1 MARPAEDFSAP
12 PLAAILCGA
21 TATGKTAFALELA
34 SHIPIEIIS
43 ADSRQVYRD
52 LAIGTAK
59 PTAAERAA
67 VPHHLVDILELD
79 ARYDAARFA
88 ADAIA
93 AARMIREHN
102 RVPLIVGGAGFYLHG
117 LRHGLFE
124 PPYDRATLHAVR
136 DELAGWTTEALHAA
150 LLDHDPERAAAIHPH
165 DRYRLGRALEICL
178 AAGVSVTELSRARI
192 VPAHRFAT
200 FHLQSPR
207 AELHARI
214 GARTDAMLAAGWIE
228 EVRALLDQGKDPD
241 LPGMRTL
248 GYPAV
253 VAHLRGTTDR
263 AAMIE
268 RIGRET
274 RRFARHQDTWFRKLD
289 DATAIHLH
297 DASAPKRVAMTLG
310 DAFGIDL
317 GRGLA

>member
-1 MARPAEDFSAP
+1 MTMRAAELAVP

-21 TATGKTAFALELA
+21 TATGKTALALELA
-34 SHIPIEIIS
+34 AGLPIEVIS

-59 PTAAERAA
+59 PTAVERAA
-67 VPHHLVDILELD
+67 VTHHLVDILELD
-79 ARYDAARFA
+79 ATYDAARFA
-88 ADAIA
+88 ADATA
-93 AARMIREHN
+93 AARAIRDRH
-102 RVPLIVGGAGFYLHG
+102 RVPLIVGGAGFYLHV

-136 DELAGWTTEALHAA
+136 DELAGWSTEALRAA
-150 LLDHDPERAAAIHPH
+150 LLDRDPERAAAIHPH

-178 AAGVSVTELSRARI
+178 AAGASVTELSRARI
-192 VPAHRFAT
+192 APGHRFLT
-200 FHLQSPR
+200 FHLQWTR
-207 AELHARI
+207 AELRARI
-214 GARTDAMLAAGWIE
+214 AARTEAMLAAGWVE
-228 EVRALLDQGKDPD
+228 EVRALLDRGMDPE

-253 VAHLRGTTDR
+253 VAHLRGATDR
-263 AAMIE
+263 AAMVE

-274 RRFARHQDTWFRKLD
+274 RRFARHQETWFRKLE
-289 DATAIHLH
+289 DATAIHPH
-297 DASAPKRVAMTLG
+297 DVTAPARVAAILG